1 MNRPVRVMD
10 GDGEQVSTF
19 LEDWAE
25 AERQGDVEQLEQQLD
40 DDFVGV
46 GPLGFVLSKQDW
58 LMRFSHG
65 LTYDGFS
72 LEGTQVRRDGDTAI
86 VIGTQNQSGSMQ
98 GNPLPFSSVRST
110 LVLRYRPGGWRLA
123 SIHMSFIAGTP
134 GAPPVPGR

>member
-1 MNRPVRVMD
+1 MA
-10 GDGEQVSTF
+10 GDDEEVSRF
-19 LEDWAE
+19 LEEWTQ
-25 AERQGDVEQLEQQLD
+25 AERQGDADQLQQQFD

-65 LTYDGFS
+65 LIYDGFS
-72 LEGTQVRRDGDTAI
+72 LEGTQVRRESDTAI
-86 VIGTQNQSGSMQ
+86 VVGTQNQSGSMQ

-110 LVLRYRPGGWRLA
+110 LVLRRRTGGWRLA